1 MKFADIKNK
10 FDLCAF
16 FDIQPS
22 QLDYLLSNVKL
33 FYDSFSVKKKN
44 GESRIINA
52 PKPPLKNIQQKLSKS
67 LIELYKPKK
76 SVHAFC
82 INRNIKTNA
91 IRHKNSK
98 YVLNLDLK
106 NFFHSI
112 TYNRVLGLF
121 KAFPFNLDREVSG
134 ILARLCCF
142 DDRLPQG
149 SPVSPII
156 TNLICRALDT
166 KFTTICEELKCQ
178 YTRYADDITIST
190 RRKHFPTQIGIVT
203 ESDEFEVSPLLI
215 NIFKKNNFY
224 LNKEKIRFQNF
235 MCRQVVTGL
244 TVNKKVNINRIY
256 LKKVRAILNA
266 IENFGIEKAMEQHFS
281 LNNIPINRRN
291 YSKSVAY
298 FLKRV
303 VGKISFIGFVKGQ
316 DNETYKNLFKRI
328 KKIYPEAKLS
338 VILKEIAES
347 DIPIVVTEGKTDW
360 KHLKSALRYFKSKE
374 GKFLNLRFK
383 FHEYDSEFEMGSA
396 SLLKLCETHSKG
408 VLPNVNKIICVFDRD
423 EKNILPKITKS
434 DMRFKPWG
442 QNVFSMVI
450 PLPQKRETNGVR
462 EICVEHLYRDED
474 LTILDSHNRRLF
486 LSNEFEVETGVHK
499 LDKTITLSKKH
510 LAGSPYPKIID
521 SGILQHNQSIALT
534 KNNFA
539 LNVLN
544 GIHPFDKVSFS
555 DFEPFFNNLEQILS
569 ID

>member
-1 MKFADIKNK
+1 MKFIDIKNK
-10 FDLCAF
+10 WDLCIF
-16 FDIQPS
+16 LDIPQS
-22 QLDYLLSNVKL
+22 QLDYILDNVKL
-33 FYDSFSVKKKN
+33 FYHTFTIKKRN
-44 GESRIINA
+44 GENRIINA
-52 PKPPLKNIQQKLSKS
+52 PNPTLKSIQQKLNQC
-67 LIELYKPKK
+67 LIEFYKPKK

-91 IRHKNSK
+91 IRHKRSK

-121 KAFPFNLDREVSG
+121 KAFPFNLNKEVSG

-156 TNLICRALDT
+156 TNLICRTLDRN
-166 KFTTICEELKCQ
+166 FTTICEELNCQ

-190 RRKHFPTQIGIVT
+190 RLKHFPTQIGSVT
-203 ESDEFEVSPLLI
+203 EHDEFVLSQSLLS
-215 NIFKKNNFY
+215 IFKKNNFY

-256 LKKVRAILNA
+256 LKKVRAILHA
-266 IENFGIEKAMEQHFS
+266 IEKYGIEKAMEKHFD
-281 LNNIPINRRN
+281 LNNIPINKIN

-298 FLKRV
+298 FLKRI
-303 VGKISFIGFVKGQ
+303 VGKISFIGFIKGQ
-316 DNETYKNLFKRI
+316 DNETYKTLFKRI
-328 KKIYPEAKLS
+328 KKIYPDAKLS
-338 VILKEIAES
+338 IILKEIAES
-347 DIPIVVTEGKTDW
+347 ETPIVVTEGKTDW

-396 SLLKLCETHSKG
+396 SLLRLCETHSKG

-423 EKNILPKITKS
+423 EKNILPKITKT
-434 DMRFKPWG
+434 DMKFKPWG
-442 QNVFSMVI
+442 QNVYSMII
-450 PLPQKRETNGVR
+450 PLPQSREANGVR
-462 EICVEHLYRDED
+462 EISVEHLYCDED
-474 LTILDSHNRRLF
+474 LKIFDSHNRRLY
-486 LSNEFEVETGVHK
+486 LSNEFDVQTGGHK
-499 LDKTITLSKKH
+499 VDKTIVLTKKH

-521 SGILQHNQSIALT
+521 CNVQQHNQSIALT

-544 GIHPFDKVSFS
+544 ETPPFDKVSFS
-555 DFEPFFNNLEQILS
+555 DFEPFFENLEQILS